1 MKEEDTGRNI
11 YDVALEL
18 TMMYYEDKSTED
30 VKVEDIQG
38 TFLKFYST
46 VYAARNGITT
56 PGYMKEYL
64 PSELK
69 DLIQR

>member
-1 MKEEDTGRNI
+1 MKEEETGRNI

-18 TMMYYEDKSTED
+18 TMMYYEDKSRKELE
-30 VKVEDIQG
+30 VEDIQE

-69 DLIQR
+69 ELIHR